1 MVRTARLSDSMT
13 EREFDNGYWYA
24 TELKEFAIKVGIPSA
39 YKLRKDEL
47 EKALKHFIR
56 TGESKTLAKR
66 GLTRPGVRDVDKGLS
81 LQLRVVHYTSNRE
94 TKEFIEREAAK
105 LEPGFKRA
113 SGTRYLLNR
122 WREVQL
128 ARGKPI
134 TYQDL
139 VKQAIELNKTKRGS
153 LRIEHARYINFIS
166 DFMVANR
173 KAPREKAVKAWEELK
188 AMDAPKTYESWIKAA
203 KPGKRSGSFRAAVLD
218 VVR

>member
-1 MVRTARLSDSMT
+1 MGRKTALSGSMT
-13 EREFDNGYWYA
+13 ETEFDNGYWYV

-39 YKLRKDEL
+39 NKLRKDEL

-66 GLTRPGVRDVDKGLS
+66 GLTKSGVRDVDKGLS
-81 LQLRVVHYTSNRE
+81 LHLPVVHYTSNKE

-122 WREVQL
+122 WREAQL
-128 ARGKPI
+128 ASGKPI
-134 TYQDL
+134 AYQDL
-139 VKQAIELNKTKRGS
+139 VEQAIELNNTRHGP

-166 DFMVANR
+166 DFMAANK
-173 KAPREKAVKAWEELK
+173 KAPREEAVRAWEELK
-188 AMDAPKTYESWIKAA
+188 AMDAPKTYESWTRAHKAA
-203 KPGKRSGSFRAAVLD
+203 KPSKSFRD
-218 VVR
+218 RNS